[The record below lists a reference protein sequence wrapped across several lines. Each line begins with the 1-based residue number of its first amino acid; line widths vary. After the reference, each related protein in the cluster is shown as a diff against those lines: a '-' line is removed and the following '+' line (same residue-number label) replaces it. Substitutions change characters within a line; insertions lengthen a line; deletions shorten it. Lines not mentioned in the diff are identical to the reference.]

1 MTLYEKYAEA
11 WDAKNI
17 DMLAALCHPNLEMV
31 MHSSG
36 SVISKTEYITGL
48 EPLIKNF
55 SPENLRCLYENENVL
70 VMHFIMPL
78 PNGSKDAVLYYIEKK
93 DGLIQKIET
102 GSTSIKLRRNK

>member
-70 VMHFIMPL
+70 VMHFIMPF